1 MSKLWQ
7 TKGLIKR
14 GIILTALLMFWV
26 STQAQ
31 VMKTMTF
38 EAEDGDIFMLPEVG
52 GIIVESD
59 DGPKLEMVLP
69 VDNRPDEY
77 KTLDIQV
84 GDIIKMFNGK
94 SMKKVSSIQ
103 EAYEAMEIGDEVKF
117 GIRRDKGI
125 MMVKFAKMDPKDAP
139 GKMMI
144 RTIDGPGDGENG
156 SIITDLIDAGLVLDE
171 KDGKI
176 SVVDVITEMS
186 SVFTGTQ
193 PESEDQL
200 IKINSSKINST
211 EELTQIYSQ
220 IKVGEKVELTMLR
233 KEKEILLTFEKPKS
247 EPGSKPFKVMKKQGQ

>member
-1 MSKLWQ
+1 MNKFWQ
-7 TKGLIKR
+7 TKGSINNSLIL
-14 GIILTALLMFWV
+14 IALFMFWIPA
-26 STQAQ
+26 QAQ
-31 VMKTMTF
+31 IVKTMTF
-38 EAEDGDIFMLPEVG
+38 EAEDGDVFMLPEVG

-69 VDNRPDEY
+69 VDHRPADY
-77 KTLDIQV
+77 KALDIQV
-84 GDIIKMFNGK
+84 GDIIKMLNGK

-103 EAYEAMEIGDEVKF
+103 DAYEAMEIGDEVKF
-117 GIRRDKGI
+117 GIKRDKSI

-144 RTIDGPGDGENG
+144 RTAGGPGGGEIGN
-156 SIITDLIDAGLVLDE
+156 IVADLIDVGLVLDE

-176 SVVDVITEMS
+176 SVVDVITEMA

-200 IKINSSKINST
+200 IKINSSKINSA
-211 EELTQIYSQ
+211 EELTQIYGQ
-220 IKVGEKVELTMLR
+220 VKAGEKVELTMLR
-233 KEKEILLTFEKPKS
+233 KGKEILLTFEKPKS

>member
-1 MSKLWQ
+1 MSRFWQ
-7 TKGLIKR
+7 TKGFIKSGMVLI
-14 GIILTALLMFWV
+14 ALFMFWLP
-26 STQAQ
+26 SQGQ
-31 VMKTMTF
+31 VVKTMTF
-38 EAEDGDIFMLPEVG
+38 ESEDGDIFMLPEVG

-69 VDNRPDEY
+69 KDQRPDDY
-77 KTLDIQV
+77 KALDIQV

-103 EAYEAMEIGDEVKF
+103 EVYEVMEIGDEVKF
-117 GIRRDKGI
+117 GIKRDKSV

-144 RTIDGPGDGENG
+144 RTVGGPGGGGIGN
-156 SIITDLIDAGLVLDE
+156 IVADLIDAGLVLEE

-176 SVVDVITEMS
+176 LVADVITEMG
-186 SVFTGTQ
+186 SVFVGTQ

-211 EELTQIYSQ
+211 EELTQIYDQ
-220 IKVGEKVELTMLR
+220 IKAGKKVELTMLR
-233 KEKEILLTFEKPKS
+233 KEKEVLLTFEKPES
-247 EPGSKPFKVMKKQGQ
+247 GCGGKPFKVMKKQGQ